1 METSLSPYGYTKDGK
16 VYLKGYLSYP
26 DREIGEVRNS
36 DAESIQYFVNRFSIA
51 ENKVATLAEQVEE
64 VQNKGSFLTKLIQ
77 LRKVLIE
84 FDGLGDFIPLLSK
97 LDELELN
104 LRDMILT
111 NQIKNLEI
119 KKALIDEAIVAVN
132 VESEEGWQIATEN
145 LLEIKTK
152 WLKTGPVD
160 KSLQEQIEGEFTTIN
175 DDFFQRRRE
184 FYTEKNRLIDERL
197 ERLRVMVDESQNLV
211 YSADVDNAYT
221 QIKLL
226 QNEWKTIG
234 AVPVKKGSKLWKK
247 FRRNNDKFFERYN
260 NVKGIV
266 VKPRVDPNLLALQN
280 MALEAEQ
287 LVNDQ
292 AHMARSAE
300 RAKELLVKWKN
311 TISKVKNFDRNLP
324 EKFRLMCDKI
334 FEMNYLFRVI
344 SYRHPNLF
352 EKPRVDQLKIMINQM
367 DYMAKK
373 EKVELESFE
382 DTISMAYPK
391 GDVPKEDQSKINV
404 QRRKISVKEMLLIEF
419 KKELE
424 NQLVG

>member
-1 METSLSPYGYTKDGK
+1 METTQHPYGYTQDGK
-16 VYLKGYLSYP
+16 VFLKGYQTYP

-36 DAESIQYFVNRFSIA
+36 DEESIQYFVNRFTIA
-51 ENKVATLAEQVEE
+51 ENKVKLLSDQVEE

-84 FDGLGDFIPLLSK
+84 FDGLGDFIPLLRR
-97 LDELELN
+97 LDEMELT
-104 LRDMILT
+104 LRDLILT

-119 KKALIDEAIVAVN
+119 KKALIDEALTAVD
-132 VESEEGWQIATEN
+132 VQDEEGWQIATDA

-160 KSLQEQIEGEFTTIN
+160 KSLSEQIEGEFTHIN
-175 DDFFQRRRE
+175 DDFFQRRRD

-197 ERLRVMVDESQNLV
+197 ETLRLMVEKSQTLI
-211 YSADVDNAYT
+211 YAEDVDDSYI
-221 QIKLL
+221 QIKQL
-226 QNEWKTIG
+226 QSDWKNIG

-247 FRRNNDKFFERYN
+247 FRRNNDRFFERYN
-260 NVKGIV
+260 NIKGIV
-266 VKPRVDPNLLALQN
+266 IKPRVDPNLLALQN

-287 LVNDQ
+287 LVQDQ
-292 AHMARSAE
+292 AHMTRSAE

-324 EKFRLMCDKI
+324 EKFRLLCDKI

-373 EKVELESFE
+373 EKSELEIFE

-404 QRRKISVKEMLLIEF
+404 QRRKISVKELLLIEF
-419 KKELE
+419 KKELDA
-424 NQLVG
+424 LLLL